1 VTRRLVF
8 VILMAVVA
16 TPLASVRAQPS
27 GKTYRIGWLSPV
39 ANPSNVG
46 ALRAGLGELGYTDG
60 TQIVI
65 EPHHPG
71 SAPADL
77 ASAAAALVR
86 TQPDVIVTDG
96 SAASLAVK
104 RATTSVPIVFVS
116 GDPIATGL
124 VPNLSRPGGNLTGFA
139 VVGRELNV
147 KRLALLREA
156 LPRLARVGVVY
167 ETWQER
173 TMIPPLE
180 VQARAVGLDIT
191 RLPVRAAADLD
202 EAFQQAVKERVGAV
216 MPVASAR
223 FHAEKSKL
231 VQLAARHQLPAMY
244 ENHVFPETG
253 GLMSY
258 GPDVQEIF
266 RRAAAHVDRILRGA
280 RPADLPVEQPTKFHF
295 VVNLDTARALGLT
308 LPAPLLLR
316 ADRVIDGRR

>member
-1 VTRRLVF
+1 MMLMKKAISRRTVFRGVGAAIALPLLDAMVPALTAAQNTPARPVRRLG
-8 VILMAVVA
+8 VV
-16 TPLASVRAQPS
+16 
-27 GKTYRIGWLSPV
+27 Y
-39 ANPSNVG
+39 
-46 ALRAGLGELGYTDG
+46 
-60 TQIVI
+60 
-65 EPHHPG
+65 HP
-71 SAPADL
+71 
-77 ASAAAALVR
+77 
-86 TQPDVIVTDG
+86 
-96 SAASLAVK
+96 
-104 RATTSVPIVFVS
+104 
-116 GDPIATGL
+116 
-124 VPNLSRPGGNLTGFA
+124 N
-139 VVGRELNV
+139 
-147 KRLALLREA
+147 
-156 LPRLARVGVVY
+156 GVVY
-167 ETWQER
+167 ENWLER
-173 TMIPPLE
+173 TMIPPLK
-180 VQARAVGLDIT
+180 VQASAVGLDIT